1 MKNCL
6 RYPIFNQLKNW
17 GAKLRINILTAK
29 SFLLVAADSQIRLLT
44 CTHPLAPSLRARR
57 GNKST
62 FDSIPARAGIL
73 LIPC

>member
-29 SFLLVAADSQIRLLT
+29 SFLLIATDSQIMEVLIET
-44 CTHPLAPSLRARR
+44 M
-57 GNKST
+57 
-62 FDSIPARAGIL
+62 IPV
-73 LIPC
+73 